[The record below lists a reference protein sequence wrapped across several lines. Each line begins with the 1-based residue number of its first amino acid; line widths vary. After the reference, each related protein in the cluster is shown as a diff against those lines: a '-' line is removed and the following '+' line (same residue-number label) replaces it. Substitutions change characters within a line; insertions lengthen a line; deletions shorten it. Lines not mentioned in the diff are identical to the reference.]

1 MNTDKNISTDISKDI
16 STAMNNNSVEELR
29 AQIIK
34 AAPSFNHSDNSN
46 NSENFNN
53 PENSNRSK
61 YKEYKDEWWLLGT
74 SGCHLCTQAEQLM
87 TQLQAVYPITYQ
99 HIDIA
104 DFDEALMMTFATT
117 IPVLLTKTQ
126 RLNYPFSVM
135 DLQRLL

>member
-1 MNTDKNISTDISKDI
+1 MNLNIITDITTDISSNI
-16 STAMNNNSVEELR
+16 STAMNNNSTSIEGLR
-29 AQIIK
+29 AQIIN
-34 AAPSFNHSDNSN
+34 AAPNFNHSENSN
-46 NSENFNN
+46 N
-53 PENSNRSK
+53 PESSNSSK
-61 YKEYKDEWWLLGT
+61 YKEYKEEWWLLGT

>member
-1 MNTDKNISTDISKDI
+1 
-16 STAMNNNSVEELR
+16 MNNNSVEELR
-29 AQIIK
+29 AQIIN
-34 AAPSFNHSDNSN
+34 AAPSFND
-46 NSENFNN
+46 SENFNN
-53 PENSNRSK
+53 SENLNSSK

-74 SGCHLCTQAEQLM
+74 AGCHLCTQAEQLLA
-87 TQLQAVYPITYQ
+87 QFQAVYPITYQ

-104 DFDEALMMTFATT
+104 DFDEPLMMTFATT